1 MAKVVENKGGGGRK
15 VKKIKKAEESG
26 NERKVES
33 RKVKKDKAKRE
44 EGRKE
49 RKVEREREES
59 GKERK
64 VEKVEREREESGKER
79 KVEKVEREREEE
91 KEVEKPRDVEK
102 KEKVIEK
109 IKFHAK
115 RILDRKVFS
124 LIYRKKKRKPK
135 FLRQEFGK
143 LKRLKEKWRRPR
155 GIDSKKRVGKR
166 GKGKLPKIGYKK
178 PENLRHL
185 HPSGYRPILIHNVK
199 ELENLDP
206 KKEAIVIASAVGRRK
221 RNDIIRIANEK
232 KIAILNPKLSE
243 R

>member
-26 NERKVES
+26 KEKKVES

-49 RKVEREREES
+49 RKLEREREES
-59 GKERK
+59 RKEK
-64 VEKVEREREESGKER
+64 

-91 KEVEKPRDVEK
+91 KGVEKPRDVEK

>member
-26 NERKVES
+26 KERKVES

-59 GKERK
+59 RKEK
-64 VEKVEREREESGKER
+64 

>member
-1 MAKVVENKGGGGRK
+1 M
-15 VKKIKKAEESG
+15 
-26 NERKVES
+26 
-33 RKVKKDKAKRE
+33 
-44 EGRKE
+44 
-49 RKVEREREES
+49 
-59 GKERK
+59 
-64 VEKVEREREESGKER
+64 
-79 KVEKVEREREEE
+79 
-91 KEVEKPRDVEK
+91 EK